1 MQYVAISNGTRP
13 LKKPLTAGYCSSF
26 FCRLRGLTFRSSLPV
41 EYGLMLVENTDS
53 RMQTAIHML
62 FVFMDLGIIWINQ
75 AGEVVDV
82 QLAKPWI
89 SFIIPARA
97 AMYVLEV
104 SPQRMKEFQ
113 IGDQINFEET
123 LLP

>member
-1 MQYVAISNGTRP
+1 
-13 LKKPLTAGYCSSF
+13 
-26 FCRLRGLTFRSSLPV
+26 
-41 EYGLMLVENTDS
+41 MLVENTDS